1 MRYFILSLC
10 LLLSSAYLQG
20 QGSIDYKG
28 GLKVKLS
35 EDGSKYFR
43 LITWH
48 QMWATTQ
55 NMATDPGGMQ
65 LSTDFRLRRSRFLMF
80 AQINKRFL
88 VLTHFGLNN
97 LSTASMDPVGK
108 GAGAQIFMHD
118 AWADFTVI
126 PKVLH
131 VGGGLHYWNGVTRLA
146 NQSTLNMLTL
156 DAPGHNWGMIGLSD
170 QFARHL
176 GFFAKGK
183 LGKLDY
189 RLAVNQGLRNNF
201 FAEVDYESLPV
212 NQAVYNNPNQEGGGK
227 IYSAYLNY
235 QFLDQEGNTLPY
247 MVGSYLGTKR
257 VLNVGAG
264 FFHHEAGASHKTDA
278 GTTEIDDVNSF
289 GADVFFDSPIGEN
302 GQAVTAYASV
312 VKNDWGPNMTGAPVR
327 PALVG
332 GTGSGTISYAQ
343 VGYLT
348 PKFSEKV
355 RVQPYLHYT
364 RRNLDAY
371 EDFDYAHSSQF
382 GAGLNLYL
390 DGHNA
395 KVTFE
400 YQRNQDQSETI
411 APTPKNLLRMQ
422 MMLYL

>member
-1 MRYFILSLC
+1 MRFILFTLC
-10 LLLSSAYLQG
+10 LLLTGPYLQG
-20 QGSIDYKG
+20 QGSADYTG
-28 GLKVKLS
+28 GLKVRLN

-43 LITWH
+43 LISWH
-48 QMWATTQ
+48 QVWATTQ
-55 NMATDPGGMQ
+55 NVANDPGGMK
-65 LSTDFRLRRSRFLMF
+65 LSTDFLLRRSRFLMF

-108 GAGAQIFMHD
+108 GSGAQIFMHD
-118 AWADFTVI
+118 AWADFAVL

-156 DAPGHNWGMIGLSD
+156 DAPGHNWGTIGLTD

-189 RLAVNQGLRNNF
+189 RVSVNQALKNNF
-201 FAEVDYESLPV
+201 FGEVDYESLPA
-212 NQAVYNNPNQEGGGK
+212 NQAVYHNPDHLGGGK
-227 IYSAYLNY
+227 IYAAYFNY
-235 QFLDQEGNTLPY
+235 QFLDQESNTLPY

-257 VLNVGAG
+257 VLNIGAG
-264 FFHHEAGASHKTDA
+264 FFHHEDGASHKNDV
-278 GTTEIDDVNSF
+278 GTTVIDDVNSF
-289 GADVFFDSPIGEN
+289 GADIFFDSPVGEN
-302 GQAVTAYASV
+302 GQAVTAYASFV
-312 VKNDWGPNMTGAPVR
+312 SHDMGPNMTGAPVR

-332 GTGSGTISYAQ
+332 GVGTGNITYGQ
-343 VGYLT
+343 LGYLT
-348 PKFSEKV
+348 PKFSDKL

-364 RRNLDAY
+364 RRNLEAY
-371 EDFDYAHSSQF
+371 ESYENAHSSQF
-382 GAGLNLYL
+382 GAGVNLYL

-395 KVTFE
+395 KLSLE
-400 YQRNQDQSETI
+400 YQRNQSQQETGT
-411 APTPKNLLRMQ
+411 PTPKGLLRLQ